1 MARKYRIGVD
11 VGGTFTDLVVA
22 DEGGRLICLAK
33 APSRPGSPEEG
44 VIDALGR
51 AADSLGI
58 DTPSL
63 LGGCERFVH
72 GTTVATNA
80 LLTRRGAKVGLLA
93 TEGFRDAL
101 AIRRGIRE
109 NVWDHRAPYPPQLVP
124 RYLRLPVG
132 GRIDWRGEP
141 LAPLEE
147 AGVRAAVDHF
157 AREGV
162 EAVAVCLFNAYLN
175 PAHEER
181 AGEILS
187 EALPEAF
194 IVLSSRAAPIMGEY
208 ERTSTAAVSAFLGP
222 RISAYLGGLE
232 EVLARMGYRGPLMLL
247 QSNGGMAT
255 VAHCRRHP
263 AALVLSGPAAGAAA
277 GRIYAAES
285 GIGDAVFFDMGG
297 TSCDVTLLRGG
308 RPGMVDR
315 SAVGGYHV
323 ALPSV
328 EVHTIGTGGGT
339 VVWVDSGGGLRVG
352 PESAGA
358 EPGPASYGRGG
369 GLPTLTDAHLL
380 LGRLDPSGLLG
391 GEMPLSSDL
400 AEEAFS
406 AHAAKALGMTAQLT
420 AAAAVRLASRQMAGA
435 VQTICARHG
444 ADPRRMALVAGGG
457 AGGLSA
463 PAVGRICGM
472 SRVIVPREAA
482 GACAVGMAGS
492 PVRYDR
498 LRSRTL
504 RLGEMDG
511 ASLKGEL
518 DSLRDEVASE
528 IEKAG
533 SDLKRFSFTPAVD
546 MRYPGQAWHLTV
558 EVEAVDLAGDP
569 TGEIARRFHAL
580 HEETYGHHRPGE
592 PVEVTGF
599 RVRAEAPEE
608 GLAFEPPPGGG
619 EVVPEPVSR
628 RRVYFESVDRWEQ
641 AAVYRGDGLGADSR
655 VEGPAIVEEPTTTVL
670 VEPGDTLRLGGG
682 SAFVIDLASSG
693 AALAEPASAGEKED
707 AAGENM
713 ADPVTLAILQQ
724 RLDVIA
730 REMGIIMQRTARSTI
745 FSQAHDFSCFICD
758 AGGRLISQ
766 ADGLPIHTGSGGFAV
781 RGVLGDFAG
790 EIHPGDLF
798 LLNDPYMGGGNHL
811 PDWTV
816 IAPVFVEGAL
826 AGFVCNRAHQVDVG
840 GGVIGTYNSDATEIF
855 HEGFRITP
863 VKIHERGEPREDLVR
878 LILANTR
885 APEVIAHDF
894 AAMVGSTR
902 VGSARLAEIGGEMGR
917 APLAAGL
924 AGLLDYSE
932 ALMRAELAQIPD
944 GVYTATE
951 YMNTDCF
958 EPAEIPVKLTL
969 TKKGT
974 DLTAD
979 FTGSAPQMKG
989 YKNSPIANT
998 CSALYVG
1005 LSSMMD
1011 PLIPHNEGTYR
1022 PVEIIAPEGSVVNAS
1037 FPAPVTLCTVFP
1049 SHEIAQCVWKAMAGA
1064 VPGRVSA
1071 AWGKTAYP
1079 VTAGFDERGEF
1090 FVVYHWGGG
1099 PAAGAVE
1106 GRDGFPLIGNM
1117 PTLGALTI
1125 PNLEHYEQ
1133 DYPVRFIRQTLRP
1146 DGGGPGRWRGGTGVI
1161 YECEMRAPVSCSTRG
1176 ESCRTVTTFGLEGGG
1191 PGAIA
1196 RVMFG
1201 ADAAGGSDG
1210 AASLDDLPQYAN
1222 VDLPPGRLLIE
1233 GPGGGGFGEPFTRPS
1248 DLVAAD
1254 VRDGLVSAESAK
1266 KDYGVVVDP
1275 ETFEIDEEG
1284 TEAARGRV
1292 AGI

>member
-58 DTPSL
+58 DTSSL

-80 LLTRRGAKVGLLA
+80 LLTHRGARVGLLT

-124 RYLRLPVG
+124 RYLRLPAG
-132 GRIDWRGEP
+132 GRIDWRGEES
-141 LAPLEE
+141 APLHE
-147 AGVRAAVDHF
+147 AGVRAAVDRF
-157 AREGV
+157 AAERV

-175 PAHEER
+175 PSHEER

-222 RISAYLGGLE
+222 RISAYLGELE
-232 EVLARMGYRGPLMLL
+232 QALGRMGYRGPLMLL

-285 GIGDAVFFDMGG
+285 GTRDAVFFDMGG

-369 GLPTLTDAHLL
+369 ALPTLTDAHLI
-380 LGRLDPSGLLG
+380 LGRLDPRGLLG
-391 GEMPLSSDL
+391 GEMPLSIDL

-406 AHAAKALGMTAQLT
+406 AHAAGALGMTAQLT
-420 AAAAVRLASRQMAGA
+420 AASAVRLASRQMAGA
-435 VQTICARHG
+435 VQTICSRHG

-504 RLGEMDG
+504 RLGEMEG
-511 ASLKGEL
+511 ASLNEEL

-528 IEKAG
+528 IERAG
-533 SDLKRFSFTPAVD
+533 SGLERFSFTPAVD

-558 EVEAVDLAGDP
+558 EVEVEAGGLAGDLVGAVDLAGDL

-580 HEETYGHHRPGE
+580 HEETYGHNRPGE
-592 PVEVTGF
+592 PVEITGF

-619 EVVPEPVSR
+619 EAVPAPVSR

-641 AAVYRGDGLGADSR
+641 AAVYRGAGLGADSR
-655 VEGPAIVEEPTTTVL
+655 VEGPAIVEEPTTAVL

-693 AALAEPASAGEKED
+693 EGGAEESEG

-758 AGGRLISQ
+758 AGGALISQ

-781 RGVLGDFAG
+781 RGVLKDFAG
-790 EIHPGDLF
+790 NIHPGDLF

-902 VGSARLAEIGGEMGR
+902 VGSARFAEIGEEMGL

-932 ALMRAELAQIPD
+932 ALMRAELAKIPD
-944 GVYTATE
+944 GVYAATE

-969 TKKGT
+969 TKRGT

-1049 SHEIAQCVWKAMAGA
+1049 SHEIAQCVWNAMAGA

-1161 YECEMRAPVSCSTRG
+1161 YECEMRVPVSCSTRG

-1201 ADAAGGSDG
+1201 VDG
-1210 AASLDDLPQYAN
+1210 PDSLDDLPQYAN

-1233 GPGGGGFGEPFTRPS
+1233 GPGGGGFGDPLARPA

-1254 VRDGLVSAESAK
+1254 VRDGVVSVESAK
-1266 KDYGVVVDP
+1266 KDYGVVVGS

-1284 TEAARGRV
+1284 TEEARGK
-1292 AGI
+1292 

>member
-1 MARKYRIGVD
+1 MARKYRIGID

-22 DEGGRLICLAK
+22 SEGGRLICLVK
-33 APSRPGSPEEG
+33 APSRSRRPEEG

-51 AADSLGI
+51 AAAKLGI
-58 DTPSL
+58 GVKDL
-63 LGGCERFVH
+63 LGDCERFVH

-80 LLTRRGAKVGLLA
+80 LLTRQGAKTGLLA
-93 TEGFRDAL
+93 TEGFRDSL
-101 AIRRGIRE
+101 EIRRGLRE
-109 NVWDHRAPYPPQLVP
+109 NVWDHRAPNPPLLVP

-132 GRIDWRGEP
+132 GRIGREGEEV
-141 LAPLEE
+141 APLDEG
-147 AGVRAAVDHF
+147 AVRAAAEVF
-157 AREGV
+157 ACEEV

-181 AGEILS
+181 AEEILS
-187 EALPEAF
+187 EALPGAF
-194 IVLSSRAAPIMGEY
+194 IVLSSHAAPIMGEY
-208 ERTSTAAVSAFLGP
+208 ERSSTAAVSAFLGP
-222 RISAYLGGLE
+222 RISVYLRELE
-232 EVLARMGYRGPLMLL
+232 EALRGLGYAGPLMLL
-247 QSNGGMAT
+247 QSNGGMST

-277 GRIYAAES
+277 GRIYAEGAGAE
-285 GIGDAVFFDMGG
+285 DAVFFDMGG

-315 SAVGGYHV
+315 SAVGGYHT

-339 VVWVDSGGGLRVG
+339 IVWADPGGGLRVG

-358 EPGPASYGRGG
+358 EPGPACYGKGG
-369 GLPTLTDAHLL
+369 ALPTLTDAHLI
-380 LGRLDPSGLLG
+380 LGRLDPRGLLD
-391 GEMPLSSDL
+391 GEMPLSPAL
-400 AEEAFS
+400 AEEALI
-406 AHAAKALGMTAQLT
+406 AHAAAPLGQSAGE
-420 AAAAVRLASRQMAGA
+420 AAAGAIRLASRQMAGA

-444 ADPRRMALVAGGG
+444 ADPREMALIAGGG
-457 AGGLSA
+457 AGALSA
-463 PAVGRICGM
+463 PAEARICGM

-482 GACAVGMAGS
+482 GACAVGMVGS

-504 RLGEMDG
+504 RVEETDA
-511 ASLKGEL
+511 ASLGREL
-518 DSLRDEVASE
+518 ESLREEAAAE
-528 IEKAG
+528 ISRAG
-533 SDLKRFSFTPAVD
+533 SEAGSFTFGPAVD
-546 MRYPGQAWHLTV
+546 MRYPGQAWSLTV
-558 EVEAVDLAGDP
+558 EAPGGPEEITPDTIAG
-569 TGEIARRFHAL
+569 RFHAL
-580 HEETYGHHRPGE
+580 HEAAYGHHRPGE
-592 PVEVTGF
+592 PVEITGF
-599 RVRAEAPEE
+599 RMRAEAPGEE
-608 GLAFEPPPGGG
+608 VVFDPAPEGGG
-619 EVVPEPVSR
+619 EPTPVSR
-628 RRVYFESVDRWEQ
+628 RWVYFEATESWEE
-641 AAVYRGDGLGADSR
+641 AAIYRGADLTAGSR
-655 VEGPAIVEEPTTTVL
+655 IEGPAIVEEPATTVL
-670 VEPGDTLRLGGG
+670 VEPGDVLRLGGG
-682 SAFVIDLASSG
+682 GVFIIDIAPARSG
-693 AALAEPASAGEKED
+693 SGTKDDSGPEIEKKGAPDPAALA
-707 AAGENM
+707 
-713 ADPVTLAILQQ
+713 ILGQ

-758 AGGRLISQ
+758 PEGRLVSQ

-781 RGVLGDFAG
+781 RGVLKDFASD
-790 EIHPGDLF
+790 IHPGDLF

-816 IAPVFVEGAL
+816 IAPVFEGGGL
-826 AGFVCNRAHQVDVG
+826 CGFVCNRAHQVDVG

-863 VKIHERGEPREDLVR
+863 VKIHERGAERKDLIR

-894 AAMVGSTR
+894 AAMVGSTH
-902 VGSARLAEIGGEMGR
+902 VGAARLADIARERGRGG
-917 APLAAGL
+917 LVAGL

-932 ALMRAELAQIPD
+932 ALMRAEIARIPD

-951 YMNTDCF
+951 IMNTDCF

-969 TKKGT
+969 TKSGT
-974 DLTAD
+974 DITAD

-998 CSALYVG
+998 HSALYVG
-1005 LSSMMD
+1005 ISSIVD
-1011 PLIPHNEGTYR
+1011 PLIPHNEGAYR
-1022 PVEIIAPEGSVVNAS
+1022 PVRIIAPEGTVVNAS

-1049 SHEIAQCVWKAMAGA
+1049 AHEIAQCVWKALAGA

-1099 PAAGAVE
+1099 PAAGAVQ

-1117 PTLGALTI
+1117 PTLGALTV

-1133 DYPVRFIRQTLRP
+1133 DYPMRFIRQELRR
-1146 DGGGPGRWRGGTGVI
+1146 DGGGPGRWRGGCGVI
-1161 YECEMRAPVSCSTRG
+1161 YECEIAVPVSCSTRG
-1176 ESCRTVTTFGLEGGG
+1176 ESCRTITTFGLGGGG

-1196 RVMFG
+1196 RVLFG
-1201 ADAAGGSDG
+1201 QDG
-1210 AASLDDLPQYAN
+1210 KMEDMPQYAN

-1233 GPGGGGFGEPFTRPS
+1233 GPGGGGFGDPLDRPTEE
-1248 DLVAAD
+1248 VARD
-1254 VRDGLVSAESAK
+1254 VRDGLVSADAAK
-1266 KDYGVVVDP
+1266 KDYGVILDP
-1275 ETFEIDEEG
+1275 VTFEVDEKG
-1284 TEAARGRV
+1284 TRGLRGR
-1292 AGI
+1292 